1 MYVIME
7 AMVYSEIT
15 TGFSQVDSSSDFALE
30 KSWEPDCT
38 KTKNMDCGPRLH
50 GRMPCSYS
58 KICGQGY
65 FNRENTNSIVLNDII
80 WII

>member
-1 MYVIME
+1 
-7 AMVYSEIT
+7 
-15 TGFSQVDSSSDFALE
+15 
-30 KSWEPDCT
+30 
-38 KTKNMDCGPRLH
+38 MDK
-50 GRMPCSYS
+50 

>member
-38 KTKNMDCGPRLH
+38 KTKNMDK
-50 GRMPCSYS
+50 

-80 WII
+80 